1 MSEEL
6 ALTTI
11 LNELS
16 KNQADMKSIIF
27 NDDLNINLYFYESMA
42 SPKHFNDFYF
52 DKINKSNYLTLQKTF
67 PGVLYKLT
75 DFTKETIVYHL
86 SSGNIIIIIN
96 NEVAYFLDSSII
108 PVRSPS
114 KSELDPNNLLDSHD
128 GFIENTNKNLALIKK
143 RIKSADLIV
152 NKYTLGT
159 ASQTDVYFIYL
170 EKSKQKNY
178 IKEIDNKLNNF
189 SSESLTNINDL
200 NNIFNE
206 SLLLPTVFN
215 TGSPDYTVGA
225 ILEGKA
231 ALIVDNSPV
240 VAILPTT
247 LSTFTTIKNE
257 SNEPK
262 YYTLFARI
270 FTIFFFFLSIFSLG
284 LVISLTN
291 FNPTFF
297 STLFM
302 SSIQITERGTTFPI
316 FIECL
321 IVLFLFETF
330 RLISSRTPNN
340 YVQNII
346 IIFGGLFIGQNA
358 ISSGLIGSTLLL
370 IASLSYVSSFAI
382 TNNQHLITSFDIFR
396 LYNLILSYTF
406 GLLGF
411 TIGLITTLFYIS
423 AQKSVGVP
431 FFSPFNP
438 LNKGKVKNFFFPKHG
453 DNK

>member
-1 MSEEL
+1 MSDKL
-6 ALTTI
+6 LITTI
-11 LNELS
+11 LDELS
-16 KNQADMKSIIF
+16 KNQADMKTLFF
-27 NDDLNINLYFYESMA
+27 NGHLNINLYFYESMA

-52 DKINKSNYLTLQKTF
+52 DKINKSNYLSLQEVL
-67 PGVLYKLT
+67 PGVIYKLT
-75 DFTKETIVYHL
+75 DFTKESLVYHL
-86 SSGNIIIIIN
+86 SNGNMIIIIN
-96 NEVAYFLDSSII
+96 DEVCYFLDLSII
-108 PVRSPS
+108 PVRSTS

-128 GFIENTNKNLALIKK
+128 GFIENTNKNLALIRK
-143 RIKSADLIV
+143 RIKSVDLIV
-152 NKYTLGT
+152 NKYTLGSI
-159 ASQTDVYFIYL
+159 SQTDVYFLYL
-170 EKSKQKNY
+170 EKSKDKNY
-178 IKEIDNKLNNF
+178 IKEINNKLNEFN
-189 SSESLTNINDL
+189 SESLTNINDL

-206 SLLLPTVFN
+206 SLFLPTVFN

-231 ALIVDNSPV
+231 ALIIDNSPV

-262 YYTLFARI
+262 YYTLFGRI

-284 LVISLTN
+284 LIISLTN
-291 FNPTFF
+291 FNPSFF

-316 FIECL
+316 FIECI

-358 ISSGLIGSTLLL
+358 ISSGLIGATLLL
-370 IASLSYVSSFAI
+370 ASSLSYVSSFAI

-406 GLLGF
+406 GLIGF
-411 TIGLITTLFYIS
+411 TIGLLTTLFYIS
-423 AQKSVGVP
+423 SQKSVGVP

-438 LNKGKVKNFFFPKHG
+438 LNKEKVKNFFFPKHG
-453 DNK
+453 EKK